1 MIFDFNPQ
9 PKAREA
15 QRMQRI
21 NQQGVLVGDAK
32 TQSRESWSREW
43 PLALAVLT
51 STLALLGKGWIADA
65 LGQPVMLI
73 AMLAILC
80 SVILAAAVAIVRH
93 ADVLAHRLGEPAG
106 TLLLTLVITGLE
118 VAMVAFVMSTGVE
131 KPTLARDTMF
141 AVVMLVLNGFMGL
154 ALLLGG
160 LRHREQIYN
169 LQSANAFLVMILPLT
184 VLGLVLP
191 NYTRATPGPM
201 LSTFQ
206 MVFLSLMSV
215 GIYAVFL
222 FVQNRRHRGFFV
234 MPEEEAAD
242 ATTAESAHHSQ
253 RSTPFHATMLGFYG
267 LPLVLLAKQM
277 AAPLDAVVIKLG
289 APPALGGF
297 VMAVLV
303 LTPESIAAIRAA
315 LANRLQRSVN
325 ILLGSVLASIG
336 LTIPLVIAVSLATGR
351 VLVLGL
357 DAVDTVMLLLT
368 LITSILT
375 FSLPRTNVL
384 LGCVH
389 LLLLGAYLM
398 LMFDR

>member
-1 MIFDFNPQ
+1 
-9 PKAREA
+9 
-15 QRMQRI
+15 
-21 NQQGVLVGDAK
+21 L
-32 TQSRESWSREW
+32 
-43 PLALAVLT
+43 
-51 STLALLGKGWIADA
+51 TLALPGKGWIAGA
-65 LGQPVMLI
+65 LDRPAMLI
-73 AMLAILC
+73 ALLAILC
-80 SVILAAAVAIVRH
+80 GVILAAAVAIVRH
-93 ADVLAHRLGEPAG
+93 AEVLAHRLGEPAG
-106 TLLLTLVITGLE
+106 TLLLTLAITGLE
-118 VAMVAFVMSTGVE
+118 VAMVAFVMSTGAE

-141 AVVMLVLNGFMGL
+141 AVVMLVLNGFLGL

-160 LRHREQIYN
+160 LRHHEQPYN

-191 NYTRATPGPM
+191 NYTRTTPGPT
-201 LSTFQ
+201 LSAFQ

-222 FVQNRRHRGFFV
+222 FVQNRRHRGFFM
-234 MPEEEAAD
+234 MPEEAAD
-242 ATTAESAHHSQ
+242 AATADPAHRSA
-253 RSTPFHATMLGFYG
+253 RSTRYHAMMLGLYG

-277 AAPLDAVVIKLG
+277 AAPLDAMVIKLG

-297 VMAVLV
+297 VLAALV
-303 LTPESIAAIRAA
+303 LTPESLSAIRAA

-325 ILLGSVLASIG
+325 VLLGSVLASIG

-351 VLVLGL
+351 VLELGL
-357 DAVDTVMLLLT
+357 GAVDTVMLVLT
-368 LITSILT
+368 LVTGILT

-389 LLLLGAYLM
+389 LLLFGAYLM

>member
-1 MIFDFNPQ
+1 VSDPE
-9 PKAREA
+9 PR
-15 QRMQRI
+15 
-21 NQQGVLVGDAK
+21 
-32 TQSRESWSREW
+32 SREPWWREW
-43 PLALAVLT
+43 PLGLAVVTLT
-51 STLALLGKGWIADA
+51 VALVGKGWIASA
-65 LGQPVMLI
+65 LDQPALLVAL
-73 AMLAILC
+73 LVVLC
-80 SVILAAAVAIVRH
+80 GVILAAAVAMVRH
-93 ADVLAHRLGEPAG
+93 ADVLAHRLGEPLG

-118 VAMVAFVMSTGVE
+118 VAMVAFVMSNGVE
-131 KPTLARDTMF
+131 KPELARDTML

-160 LRHREQIYN
+160 LRHREQPYN

-184 VLGLVLP
+184 VLGLILP
-191 NYTRATPGPM
+191 NFTRTTPGPT

-222 FVQNRRHRGFFV
+222 FVQNRLHRGFFM
-234 MPEEEAAD
+234 MPEEAKAKMDAAV
-242 ATTAESAHHSQ
+242 EEPAHHSP
-253 RSTPFHATMLGFYG
+253 RSTLHHAVMLGLYG

-277 AAPLDAVVIKLG
+277 AAPLDAMVFKLG

-303 LTPESIAAIRAA
+303 LTPESIAAVRAA

-351 VLVLGL
+351 TLVLG
-357 DAVDTVMLLLT
+357 VDPENTVMLVLSLVT
-368 LITSILT
+368 AMLT

-389 LLLLGAYLM
+389 LLLFGAYLM

>member
-1 MIFDFNPQ
+1 
-9 PKAREA
+9 
-15 QRMQRI
+15 
-21 NQQGVLVGDAK
+21 L
-32 TQSRESWSREW
+32 
-43 PLALAVLT
+43 
-51 STLALLGKGWIADA
+51 TLALLGKGWIATA
-65 LGQPVMLI
+65 LGQPAMLI
-73 AMLAILC
+73 AVLAIIC
-80 SVILAAAVAIVRH
+80 GVMLAAAVAIVRH
-93 ADVLAHRLGEPAG
+93 AEVLAHRLGEPAG
-106 TLLLTLVITGLE
+106 TLLLTLAITGLE
-118 VAMVAFVMSTGVE
+118 VAMVAFVMSTGAE

-160 LRHREQIYN
+160 LRHREQSFN

-191 NYTRATPGPM
+191 NYTRATPGPT
-201 LSTFQ
+201 LSAFQ
-206 MVFLSLMSV
+206 MVFLSLTSV

-222 FVQNRRHRGFFV
+222 FVQNWRHRGYF
-234 MPEEEAAD
+234 MAPAEAAE
-242 ATTAESAHHSQ
+242 AAAEHADHSA
-253 RSTPFHATMLGFYG
+253 RSTLFHAVMLGLYG

-277 AAPLDAVVIKLG
+277 AAPLDAMVVRLG
-289 APPALGGF
+289 APPALSGF

-315 LANRLQRSVN
+315 LANHLQRSVN
-325 ILLGSVLASIG
+325 VLLGSVLASIG
-336 LTIPLVIAVSLATGR
+336 LTIPLVIAMSLATGR
-351 VLVLGL
+351 VFVLGL
-357 DAVDTVMLLLT
+357 DAAGTAMLLLT

-389 LLLLGAYLM
+389 LLLFGAYLM

>member
-1 MIFDFNPQ
+1 VSKSD
-9 PKAREA
+9 
-15 QRMQRI
+15 
-21 NQQGVLVGDAK
+21 
-32 TQSRESWSREW
+32 TQSREPWWREW
-43 PLALAVLT
+43 ALALAVVML
-51 STLALLGKGWIADA
+51 TLALLGKSWIATA
-65 LGQPVMLI
+65 LDQP
-73 AMLAILC
+73 AMLVALLTIIC
-80 SVILAAAVAIVRH
+80 SVILAAAIAIVRH

-106 TLLLTLVITGLE
+106 TLLLTLAITGLE
-118 VAMVAFVMSTGVE
+118 VCMVAFVMSTGAE

-160 LRHREQIYN
+160 IRHREQPYN

-191 NYTRATPGPM
+191 NYTRATLGPT

-222 FVQNRRHRGFFV
+222 FVQNWRHRGFFM
-234 MPEEEAAD
+234 MPVEAAD
-242 ATTAESAHHSQ
+242 AATAEPTHQSP
-253 RSTPFHATMLGFYG
+253 RSTLYHAAMLGCYG

-277 AAPLDAVVIKLG
+277 ATPLDAMVIKLG

-297 VMAVLV
+297 IMAVLV
-303 LTPESIAAIRAA
+303 LTPESIAAIRAS

-336 LTIPLVIAVSLATGR
+336 LTITLVIAVSLATGR
-351 VLVLGL
+351 TLALGL
-357 DAVDTVMLLLT
+357 DAASTVMLLLS
-368 LITSILT
+368 LLTSFLT

-384 LGCVH
+384 LGSVH
-389 LLLLGAYLM
+389 LLLFGAYLM
-398 LMFDR
+398 LLFDR

>member
-1 MIFDFNPQ
+1 LSKTETQ
-9 PKAREA
+9 TREP
-15 QRMQRI
+15 
-21 NQQGVLVGDAK
+21 
-32 TQSRESWSREW
+32 WWREW
-43 PLALAVLT
+43 PLALAVVTLT
-51 STLALLGKGWIADA
+51 MALLAKNWIAAA
-65 LGQPVMLI
+65 LDQPVMLVVL
-73 AMLAILC
+73 LAIIC

-106 TLLLTLVITGLE
+106 TLLLTLAITGLE
-118 VAMVAFVMSTGVE
+118 VAMVAFVMSTGSD

-141 AVVMLVLNGFMGL
+141 AVVMLVLNGFLGL

-160 LRHREQIYN
+160 LRHHEQRFN

-191 NYTRATPGPM
+191 NFTHTTEGPT

-206 MVFLSLMSV
+206 MIFLSVMSV
-215 GIYAVFL
+215 GIYGVFL
-222 FVQNRRHRGFFV
+222 FVQNRRHRGFF
-234 MPEEEAAD
+234 MAPEEVAEAA
-242 ATTAESAHHSQ
+242 ATELAHHSS
-253 RSTPFHATMLGFYG
+253 RSTFYHAAMLGFYG

-277 AAPLDAVVIKLG
+277 AAPLDAMVIKLG
-289 APPALGGF
+289 APQALGGF
-297 VMAVLV
+297 IMALLV

-336 LTIPLVIAVSLATGR
+336 LTIPLVIAVSLVTGR
-351 VLVLGL
+351 ALVLGVG
-357 DAVDTVMLLLT
+357 AEDTVMLVLT
-368 LITSILT
+368 LLTSILT

-389 LLLLGAYLM
+389 LLLFGAYLM

>member
-1 MIFDFNPQ
+1 MSVAKGQ
-9 PKAREA
+9 TREP
-15 QRMQRI
+15 
-21 NQQGVLVGDAK
+21 
-32 TQSRESWSREW
+32 WWREW
-43 PLALAVLT
+43 PLALAILT
-51 STLALLGKGWIADA
+51 LALALLGKDWIASA
-65 LGQPVMLI
+65 SAQPVVLI
-73 AMLAILC
+73 VWLSILC
-80 SVILAAAVAIVRH
+80 GVILAAAVAIVRH

-106 TLLLTLVITGLE
+106 TLLLTLAITGLE
-118 VAMVAFVMSTGVE
+118 VVMVAFVMSTGAE

-141 AVVMLVLNGFMGL
+141 AVVMLVLNGFLGV

-160 LRHREQIYN
+160 WRHGEQPYN

-201 LSTFQ
+201 LSVFQ
-206 MVFLSLMSV
+206 MVFLSVMSV
-215 GIYAVFL
+215 AIYATFL
-222 FVQNRRHRGFFV
+222 YVQNRRHRGFFILAG
-234 MPEEEAAD
+234 EAAD
-242 ATTAESAHHSQ
+242 AVGVTMAEPSQ
-253 RSTPFHATMLGFYG
+253 DSSRSTFFHALMLAIYG

-277 AAPLDAVVIKLG
+277 AAPLDAVVIRFE

-297 VMAVLV
+297 IMAVLV

-315 LANRLQRSVN
+315 LSNRLQRSVN

-357 DAVDTVMLLLT
+357 DAVSTVMLVLSLV
-368 LITSILT
+368 TSILT

-389 LLLLGAYLM
+389 LLLFGAYLM